1 MEDIV
6 NILKWTMLINGIVLL
21 VVILIT
27 LFITKRVR
35 YLEKTLAET
44 VVLVLTNPHTDQK
57 LVEHFNSIRLKEYGY
72 FKSPEKTNRKLHQH

>member
-1 MEDIV
+1 MGDIV
-6 NILKWTMLINGIVLL
+6 NILKWAMLINGIVLL

-44 VVLVLTNPHTDQK
+44 VVLVLANPHTDQK
-57 LVEHFNSIRLKEYGY
+57 LVEHFNSIRLKE
-72 FKSPEKTNRKLHQH
+72 FS